1 MNGNPPVKYLCT
13 STGATLQ
20 NFELWRLSAV
30 ANTSKEIRVAL
41 QEILDQ
47 ILKSN
52 ILQECI
58 ELRAEALLCRWIGEY
73 RGLIEADAVT
83 GEPTWAQQCSRSRMT
98 VRPNKLPERMK
109 DGNGNRFRVFRP
121 VNRSARQSNQLR

>member
-1 MNGNPPVKYLCT
+1 MNGKPPVKYLCT
-13 STGATLQ
+13 SSQGMLQ
-20 NFELWRLSAV
+20 NFELWRLNTV

-52 ILQECI
+52 ILQEAI

-73 RGLIEADAVT
+73 RGLIKADAVT
-83 GEPTWAQQCSRSRMT
+83 GEPTWAKQCSPSRMA
-98 VRPNKLPERMK
+98 VPRKKLRDQVEVPQGK
-109 DGNGNRFRVFRP
+109 RF
-121 VNRSARQSNQLR
+121 SLLGARYGRR

>member
-1 MNGNPPVKYLCT
+1 MNGKPPVKYLCT
-13 STGATLQ
+13 STGTMLQ
-20 NFELWRLSAV
+20 NFELTRLNVV

-73 RGLIEADAVT
+73 RGLIETDAVT
-83 GEPTWAQQCSRSRMT
+83 GEPTWTKQCSPSRM
-98 VRPNKLPERMK
+98 VVPRKKLR
-109 DGNGNRFRVFRP
+109 DRVE
-121 VNRSARQSNQLR
+121 VSEGKRSSLLGARYRGL

>member
-1 MNGNPPVKYLCT
+1 M
-13 STGATLQ
+13 LQ
-20 NFELWRLSAV
+20 NFELTRLNVV

-52 ILQECI
+52 ILQEAI

-83 GEPTWAQQCSRSRMT
+83 GEPTWAKQCNRSRMA
-98 VRPNKLPERMK
+98 VHPNVLSKGMKEGER
-109 DGNGNRFRVFRP
+109 NRLRVFRA
-121 VNRSARQSNQLR
+121 VNRSAR

>member
-1 MNGNPPVKYLCT
+1 MNGKPPVKYLCT
-13 STGATLQ
+13 SSSGMLQ
-20 NFELWRLSAV
+20 NFELWRLNTV
-30 ANTSKEIRVAL
+30 ANTSKEIRAAL

-52 ILQECI
+52 ILQEAI

-83 GEPTWAQQCSRSRMT
+83 GEPTWAKQCSPSRMA
-98 VRPNKLPERMK
+98 VPRKKLGDCVEVPERK
-109 DGNGNRFRVFRP
+109 RFSLLGACYRGR
-121 VNRSARQSNQLR
+121 

>member
-1 MNGNPPVKYLCT
+1 MNGKPPVKYLCT
-13 STGATLQ
+13 STGTMLQ
-20 NFELWRLSAV
+20 NFELTRLNVV

-52 ILQECI
+52 ILQEAI

-73 RGLIEADAVT
+73 RGLIEADAVS
-83 GEPTWAQQCSRSRMT
+83 GESVWAQQCNRSRKT
-98 VRPNKLPERMK
+98 VHPNKFSKGMK
-109 DGNGNRFRVFRP
+109 IRNGNRLRVFSATH
-121 VNRSARQSNQLR
+121 RSAR

>member
-1 MNGNPPVKYLCT
+1 MNGKPPVKYLCT
-13 STGATLQ
+13 SSQGMLQ
-20 NFELWRLSAV
+20 NFELWRLNTV

-52 ILQECI
+52 ILQEAI

-73 RGLIEADAVT
+73 RGLIEKDAVS
-83 GEPTWAQQCSRSRMT
+83 GESVWAQQRSRSRMA
-98 VRPNKLPERMK
+98 VPRNKVGDVAKVPNRK
-109 DGNGNRFRVFRP
+109 RFAAFGAAYGRR
-121 VNRSARQSNQLR
+121 

>member
-1 MNGNPPVKYLCT
+1 MNGKPPVKYLCT
-13 STGATLQ
+13 STGAMLQ
-20 NFELWRLSAV
+20 NFELWRLNAV
-30 ANTSKEIRVAL
+30 ANTGKESRVAL

-52 ILQECI
+52 ILQEAI

-83 GEPTWAQQCSRSRMT
+83 GEPTWAKQCSPSRMA
-98 VRPNKLPERMK
+98 VPEKKLGDFVEVPNRKGVPAAFGAAYGR
-109 DGNGNRFRVFRP
+109 R
-121 VNRSARQSNQLR
+121 

>member
-1 MNGNPPVKYLCT
+1 MNGTPPVKYLCKSSGT
-13 STGATLQ
+13 MLQ

-30 ANTSKEIRVAL
+30 ANTSKEIRAAL

-73 RGLIEADAVT
+73 RGLIETDAVT
-83 GEPTWAQQCSRSRMT
+83 GEPVWAQQLIRSRMAAD
-98 VRPNKLPERMK
+98 PNKFYQGMK
-109 DGNGNRFRVFRP
+109 IRDGDRLRAFGA
-121 VNRSARQSNQLR
+121 VNRSA

>member
-1 MNGNPPVKYLCT
+1 M
-13 STGATLQ
+13 LQ
-20 NFELWRLSAV
+20 NFELWRLNTV

-52 ILQECI
+52 ILQEAI

-73 RGLIEADAVT
+73 RGLIETDAVS
-83 GEPTWAQQCSRSRMT
+83 GEPTWVEQCSRSRMA
-98 VRPNKLPERMK
+98 VPRKKLRDRVEVTERK
-109 DGNGNRFRVFRP
+109 RFSLLSPRYGR
-121 VNRSARQSNQLR
+121 R

>member
-1 MNGNPPVKYLCT
+1 M
-13 STGATLQ
+13 LQ
-20 NFELWRLSAV
+20 NFELTRLNVV
-30 ANTSKEIRVAL
+30 ANTSKEIRGAL

-52 ILQECI
+52 ILQEAI

-83 GEPTWAQQCSRSRMT
+83 GEPAWTQQCSSRMA
-98 VRPNKLPERMK
+98 VPRKKLRDRVEVSQGK
-109 DGNGNRFRVFRP
+109 RFSLLSPRYGR
-121 VNRSARQSNQLR
+121 R